1 MLGEVFGLRIS
12 EGAISNMLQRA
23 SKPLLAAQSAI
34 QTAVT
39 AAPVVC
45 CDETSARVCGRNWWE
60 WVFVTSRVC
69 RNLGDSLTDRSCCF
83 KKSRLA
89 YAPA

>member
-1 MLGEVFGLRIS
+1 MV
-12 EGAISNMLQRA
+12 
-23 SKPLLAAQSAI
+23 LLSRQSAI

-60 WVFVTSRVC
+60 WVFVTSLAVLHVIRPSRGRAVVAGVF
-69 RNLGDSLTDRSCCF
+69 GDTQ
-83 KKSRLA
+83 
-89 YAPA
+89 PAVWVSDMFGAQRGHGLLWQIC